1 MADVDQST
9 VDSAFTPSS
18 DLTGEIA
25 RVKTERAALGAQEK
39 PLLEQQQ
46 ESLKQQE
53 TTLRERGAAAQPL
66 REDIVA
72 ADARRPSARVQTEEI
87 PDFQLPKK
95 DPKQMQETMSVLMIG
110 AALLGAASRTPFFG
124 TMAAMQGAMDGYNE
138 GNQQKIKQATLEYD
152 KNVAAIKARND
163 EKRKDVA
170 AAIEDNKNDVA
181 AMKRKL
187 ELTLLKYDDQINLQ
201 ALRTQPIND
210 ALKRIQDREKQD
222 DVLIAHL
229 LQTQATLQSWQY
241 RPGRGATG
249 RGVTP
254 SSTDTK
260 NALAIIA
267 NDERFAEMA
276 PGDKTAFATAA
287 ASIAKSLTIS
297 KEAADFDEGMDMAI
311 EELVKGGRVKPG
323 ADKTWGWV
331 PFTGSAPKF
340 GPAGEETGAA
350 ASPDKDGL
358 AQQAKDAIAKGKDPE
373 AVKRRYKEMTGEE
386 LGGV

>member
-1 MADVDQST
+1 
-9 VDSAFTPSS
+9 
-18 DLTGEIA
+18 
-25 RVKTERAALGAQEK
+25 
-39 PLLEQQQ
+39 
-46 ESLKQQE
+46 
-53 TTLRERGAAAQPL
+53 
-66 REDIVA
+66 
-72 ADARRPSARVQTEEI
+72 
-87 PDFQLPKK
+87 
-95 DPKQMQETMSVLMIG
+95 
-110 AALLGAASRTPFFG
+110 
-124 TMAAMQGAMDGYNE
+124 MDGYNE

-222 DVLIAHL
+222 DTLIAHL

-267 NDERFAEMA
+267 NDDRFAEMA

-311 EELVKGGRVKPG
+311 EQLVKGGRVKPG

-340 GPAGEETGAA
+340 GPAADV
-350 ASPDKDGL
+350 DKNAL
-358 AQQAKDAIAKGKDPE
+358 AQQAKDAIAKGKDPA
-373 AVKRRYKEMTGEE
+373 AVAKRYKEMTGED
-386 LGGV
+386 LGGI